1 MSTFIY
7 EFNTFDLSH
16 EHYIDLI
23 YKQNLSKTFNSY
35 QSGGGGGRVG
45 MNNLV
50 NIVKSDLS

>member
-50 NIVKSDLS
+50 NIVKSDFS